1 MPLSAYKTLKTYGLD
16 FGEHTNQIFSLKV
29 VQETGAG
36 HVHKMGARTP
46 MSQSVKREV
55 FNAAEVGE
63 TKRSRIHRAVVKGL
77 TTQKFKG
84 L

>member
-1 MPLSAYKTLKTYGLD
+1 
-16 FGEHTNQIFSLKV
+16 
-29 VQETGAG
+29 
-36 HVHKMGARTP
+36 

-77 TTQKFKG
+77 TTQKFKV